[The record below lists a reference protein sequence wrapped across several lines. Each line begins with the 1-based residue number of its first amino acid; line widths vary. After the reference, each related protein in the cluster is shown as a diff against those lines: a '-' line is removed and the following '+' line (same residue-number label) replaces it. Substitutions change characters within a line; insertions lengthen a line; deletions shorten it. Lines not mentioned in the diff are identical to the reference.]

1 LGKRGESRL
10 FDAIA
15 PVYGLFFHWQKKRF
29 LEIID
34 GMQKELDLSE
44 YSSVLDVGCGTGAL
58 CSALSDKG
66 MKVTGVDPA
75 ARMLSIAK
83 RRPENKGVTFIRAS
97 ALERLPFEDRS
108 FDIVICSYVAHGL
121 NKDGRKKLYTQ
132 MGRLARDKVVI
143 HDYNQNRRPL
153 ISLIEWLEH
162 GDYFG
167 FIKVARDEMENCVSD
182 MKQCFARVEAV
193 DVGPNAAWYICTP
206 RG

>member
-1 LGKRGESRL
+1 MGKRGESRL

-15 PVYGLFFHWQKKRF
+15 PVYGLFFHWQKRRF

-34 GMQKELDLSE
+34 CMQKELDLSG

-58 CSALSDKG
+58 CSVLSDKG
-66 MKVTGVDPA
+66 LRVTGVDPA
-75 ARMLSIAK
+75 VRMLSVAK

-97 ALERLPFEDRS
+97 AFERLPFEDKS
-108 FDIVICSYVAHGL
+108 FDIVIASYVAHGL
-121 NKDGRKKLYTQ
+121 QKEGRKKLYAQ
-132 MGRLARDKVVI
+132 MGRLARHKVVI

-153 ISLIEWLEH
+153 ISLVEWLEH

-167 FIKVARDEMENCVSD
+167 FIKVARKEMENCVSD
-182 MKQCFARVEAV
+182 MKQCFAFVQVV

-206 RG
+206 KG